1 MQQLTDSGREKPL
14 VVRWLEGQQLTSAE
28 TAQLYNAIARERESA
43 AALHAAHAPPAFSPA
58 PRAVAVKTW
67 GPIELPPC
75 TRDLRAISWTRPA
88 EGRWPLLIEKA
99 WHRLRAAAAD
109 PAGAIARRLF
119 PQDATPLP
127 GRARDGRSKDQR
139 KRKVQ
144 SGSIVNSCNV
154 LSVIVGWSDI
164 ASGIVAEPPRAGG
177 NSWKNKSWK
186 DVWRVAFGD
195 KDIEELLNR
204 EKRTARAVAKITALG
219 YVSVTQIREREG
231 AEWRSRTAFKRV
243 TEKLWAAL
251 GLAREAS
258 AAMRERKDEQ
268 KARRNAAR
276 AAAIGPRRGG
286 EDAAHAG
293 ERARQRGE
301 GHSASAA
308 AAQRLEDRAGEPREL
323 PDIVKQFAL
332 KLFGSS

>member
-1 MQQLTDSGREKPL
+1 MQQLTDSSTDKPL
-14 VVRWLEGQQLTSAE
+14 ALRFWEGQELTSAE
-28 TAQLYNAIARERESA
+28 MAQLIAARHRDRSDP
-43 AALHAAHAPPAFSPA
+43 LHAAHAPPAFSLA

-67 GPIELPPC
+67 GPVELPPC
-75 TRDLRAISWTRPA
+75 TTDLRWISWTRPA

-119 PQDATPLP
+119 PRNATPLP

-139 KRKVQ
+139 ERNVQ
-144 SGSIVNSCNV
+144 RGAIVNACNV
-154 LSVIVGWSDI
+154 LSVIVGWSDV
-164 ASGIVAEPPRAGG
+164 ASGIVAEPPRAGR
-177 NSWKNKSWK
+177 NSWKNKAWK
-186 DVWRVAFGD
+186 DVWKVAFGG

-219 YVSVTQIREREG
+219 YVSVTQIRERDGE
-231 AEWRSRTAFKRV
+231 EWRSRTAFKRV
-243 TEKLWAAL
+243 TDKLWAAL

-276 AAAIGPRRGG
+276 AAAIGPRQGG
-286 EDAAHAG
+286 DNAAHAG
-293 ERARQRGE
+293 ERARQQGA
-301 GHSASAA
+301 G
-308 AAQRLEDRAGEPREL
+308 QTRAPAPAEPSGGGLREL
-323 PDIVKQFAL
+323 PDVAKQLAL
-332 KLFGSS
+332 KLFGSSS